1 MLVKLAYGDSGL
13 KVEFPDLITDVVE
26 PEYVP
31 GLPDEPAAI
40 QSALRN
46 PINSNTLRQLVSKNQ
61 KVAISICDI
70 TRPSP
75 TDVMLPHILKELSH
89 IPAQNVSILVA
100 TGTHRANSTDELI
113 AMLGH
118 DIVNNYTIINHDCF
132 NRNTLNLTGETS
144 DGTPIWLNKIWVE
157 ADVRITCGFVEP
169 HFFAGFSGGPKMVAP
184 GLAGFDTIMALH
196 NAKRIGSSKSVW
208 GITHGNPVHDTVRE
222 IAKLTGVDFSV
233 DVTINKNREITSVFA
248 GNLFEAHKAAC
259 ETSKRI
265 VMRGVEREYD
275 IVVTTNSGYPLDQ
288 NLYQTVKG
296 LSAAAQVVKNGGTII
311 CASECRDGLPSHG
324 EYSKILSESNSISTL
339 LEAINQSENTR
350 HDQWQVQ
357 VQARIQMRAEVLIK
371 SDFLTDEQIRA
382 AHFNPISNI
391 ESALEKSINKH
402 GKSARICVLP
412 EGPQT
417 IPYLSKHI

>member
-46 PINSNTLRQLVSKNQ
+46 PINSKPLRQLVSKNQ

-75 TDVMLPHILKELSH
+75 TDVVLPHILKELSH
-89 IPAQNVSILVA
+89 IPEQNVSILVA

-113 AMLGH
+113 DMLGH

-132 NRNTLNLTGETS
+132 NHNTLNLTGETS

-157 ADVRITCGFVEP
+157 SDVRITCGFVEP

-196 NAKRIGSSKSVW
+196 NAKRIGSPKSVW
-208 GITHGNPVHDTVRE
+208 GITYGNPVHDTVRE
-222 IAKLTGVDFSV
+222 ISKLTGVDFSV

-265 VMRGVEREYD
+265 VMRGVEHEYD

-339 LEAINQSENTR
+339 LESINQSENTR

-357 VQARIQMRAEVLIK
+357 VQARIQKRAEVLIK

-402 GKSARICVLP
+402 GKAARICVLP

-417 IPYLSKHI
+417 IPYLSNHI